1 VPTRAGSSPDL
12 RSFDAALGALLE
24 ELRVR
29 RYSASVAR
37 QSKRV
42 LPRFFRF
49 LRARRIRDLR
59 AVSEADV
66 VAYARQLQKDKAPTG
81 APLAAET
88 QRAYLIQVRRLFAF
102 LERRGA
108 ILQNP
113 ALDLVMPRVEKLPRV
128 VLTQAQVRELVA
140 APSPHTPT
148 GKRNR
153 AILELLYGTGIRV
166 TECARLETRDVD
178 LAKGTLFIR
187 LWKGKKDRVVPVLG
201 RAAAALEHYLRE
213 ARPELVREAT
223 QQAVFLS
230 RIGGG
235 ALSAGAIE
243 LLVRDSAKAAGI
255 PARVS
260 PHALRHSFATHL
272 IQGGADVRHVQELL
286 GHASLSTTAIYT
298 RVAAA
303 DLQSVIRKSHP
314 RERTWRRRGKA

>member
-1 VPTRAGSSPDL
+1 
-12 RSFDAALGALLE
+12 
-24 ELRVR
+24 VR

-37 QSKRV
+37 QARRV

-49 LRARRIRDLR
+49 LRARKVRDLR
-59 AVSEADV
+59 AATEADI
-66 VAYARQLQKDKAPTG
+66 VAYARQLQKDKGPTG
-81 APLAAET
+81 TLLAAET
-88 QRAYLIQVRRLFAF
+88 QRAYLMQVRRLFAF

-113 ALDLVMPRVEKLPRV
+113 SLDLAMPRVEKLPRV

-140 APSPHTPT
+140 APSAATPT

-178 LAKGTLFIR
+178 LARGTLFIR
-187 LWKGKKDRVVPVLG
+187 LGKGKKDRIVPVMG
-201 RAAAALEHYLRE
+201 RAAAALDLYLRE
-213 ARPELVREAT
+213 ARPQLVRDTT

-230 RIGGG
+230 KTGGG
-235 ALSAGAIE
+235 ALSPGAIE
-243 LLVRDSAKAAGI
+243 LLVRESAKAAGI
-255 PARVS
+255 PVRVS

-286 GHASLSTTAIYT
+286 GHSSLSSTAIYT
-298 RVAAA
+298 RVAPM

-314 RERTWRRRGKA
+314 RERIWRRRGKA

>member
-12 RSFDAALGALLE
+12 RSFDAALHALLE

-29 RYSASVAR
+29 RYSASVSR
-37 QSKRV
+37 QAKRA

-49 LRARRIRDLR
+49 LRERKVRDLR
-59 AVSEADV
+59 AASEAHV
-66 VAYARQLQKDKAPTG
+66 VAYARQLQRDKAATG
-81 APLAAET
+81 TPLAAET
-88 QRAYLIQVRRLFAF
+88 QRAYLMQVRRLFAF

-140 APSPHTPT
+140 APSAATPT

-187 LWKGKKDRVVPVLG
+187 LGKGKKDRMVPVLG
-201 RAAAALEHYLRE
+201 RAAAALDVYLRE
-213 ARPELVREAT
+213 ARPELVRDTT

-230 RIGGG
+230 RIAGGP
-235 ALSAGAIE
+235 LSPGAIE
-243 LLVRDSAKAAGI
+243 LLVRESAKAAGI
-255 PARVS
+255 PMRVS
-260 PHALRHSFATHL
+260 PHTLRHSFATHL

-303 DLQSVIRKSHP
+303 DLRGVIRKSHP
-314 RERTWRRRGKA
+314 RERTWWRRGKA

>member
-12 RSFDAALGALLE
+12 RSFDAALQALLE

-29 RYSASVAR
+29 RYSTSVAR
-37 QSKRV
+37 QAKRV

-49 LRARRIRDLR
+49 LRARKVRDLR

-66 VAYARQLQKDKAPTG
+66 VAYARQLQRQKSPMG

-88 QRAYLIQVRRLFAF
+88 QRAYLMQVRRLFAF

-140 APSPHTPT
+140 APSAATAT

-178 LAKGTLFIR
+178 LAKGALFIR
-187 LWKGKKDRVVPVLG
+187 QGKGKKDRMVPVLG
-201 RAAAALEHYLRE
+201 RAAAALDVYLRE
-213 ARPELVREAT
+213 ARPELVRDTT

-230 RIGGG
+230 KISGGG
-235 ALSAGAIE
+235 LSPGAIE
-243 LLVRDSAKAAGI
+243 LLVRESAKAAGI

-260 PHALRHSFATHL
+260 PHTLRHSFATHL
-272 IQGGADVRHVQELL
+272 IQGGADVRHVQALL
-286 GHASLSTTAIYT
+286 GHSSLSTTAIYT
-298 RVAAA
+298 RIVAA
-303 DLQSVIRKSHP
+303 DLRGVIRKSHP
-314 RERTWRRRGKA
+314 RERTWCRRGKA